1 MKREQR
7 NPLHTARQRMRP
19 HLDSLRIYWRGLHLL
34 VASAPLPT
42 AAFLALL
49 VLFSLVPVAQVWLLK
64 GLVDVLSAPLRLAGG
79 QDGMLDG
86 GLLIVLAALYLLT
99 LLIPGGLQPVYDNLE
114 AIIKERVI
122 VEVDR
127 RIIQASA
134 RLVDLRRIEAASFHD
149 EVKLIRQS
157 SYEVPQM
164 LGMLSLGPGT
174 LLTLARLLPL
184 LAHIHPVLPLLLL
197 LLRIPS
203 PLPQR
208 RME

>member
-64 GLVDVLSAPLRLAGG
+64 WLVDVLSAPLSIAGG
-79 QDGMLDG
+79 RAGVLVG
-86 GLLIVLAALYLLT
+86 ELLIVLAPPSLLP
-99 LLIPGGLQPVYDNLE
+99 LVIPPGLQPLHDNLE
-114 AIIKERVI
+114 AIIRERVI

-127 RIIQASA
+127 RVIQASA
-134 RLVDLRRIEAASFHD
+134 RLVDLQRVEAASFHD
-149 EVKLIRQS
+149 EVNRIRQS
-157 SYEVPQM
+157 AYALPQM
-164 LGMLSLGPGT
+164 LASLSLGPATSRT
-174 LLTLARLLPL
+174 LRGLPL
-184 LAHIHPVLPLLLL
+184 L
-197 LLRIPS
+197 
-203 PLPQR
+203 
-208 RME
+208 